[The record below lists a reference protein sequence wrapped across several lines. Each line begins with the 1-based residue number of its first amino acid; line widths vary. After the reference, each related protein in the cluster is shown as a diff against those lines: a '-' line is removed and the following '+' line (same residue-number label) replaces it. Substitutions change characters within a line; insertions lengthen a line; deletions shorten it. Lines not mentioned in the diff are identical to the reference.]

1 MAPRVFYSFHYD
13 ADCTRASLVRNIG
26 VIEGNRPATDNE
38 WEQVKRGGDAAIEKW
53 IKAQVAGRSCC
64 VVLIGA
70 ETAGRKWIS
79 YEISHAWNEG
89 KGVVGVYI
97 HNLKNLN
104 GTQARKGRNP
114 LDHVTFTNSGTRL
127 SSVAKAYDPPYTD
140 SKQVYAYISANLSS
154 WIDEAIRIRK
164 TAQ

>member
-13 ADCTRASLVRNIG
+13 ADCTRASLVRNMG

-38 WEQVKRGGDAAIEKW
+38 WEQVKRGGDAAIERW
-53 IKAQVAGRSCC
+53 IKDQVAGRSCC

-104 GTQARKGRNP
+104 GTQARKGSNP
-114 LDHVTFTNSGTRL
+114 LDHVTFTGSGTRL
-127 SSVAKAYDPPYTD
+127 SAVAKAYDPPYID
-140 SKQVYAYISANLSS
+140 SKQVYAHISANLSS

-164 TAQ
+164 SA